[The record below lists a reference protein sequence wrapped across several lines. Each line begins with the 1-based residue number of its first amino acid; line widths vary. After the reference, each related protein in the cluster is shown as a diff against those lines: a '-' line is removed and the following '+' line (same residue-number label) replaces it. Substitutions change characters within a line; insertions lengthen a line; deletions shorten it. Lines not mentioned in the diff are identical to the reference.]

1 MKQDLVN
8 RILARTNQRSTNL
21 SNNTALVQIFR
32 RMDMRGRGE
41 VTYDELKA
49 GLKEGG
55 LGLPWSE
62 DQIRQ
67 LCLVSA
73 LASLA
78 ARSDNGLGTCHKP
91 HGCGRR
97 E

>member
-21 SNNTALVQIFR
+21 SNNTALVHIFR

-41 VTYDELKA
+41 VTYEEMKA

-55 LGLPWSE
+55 LGLPWSD
-62 DQIRQ
+62 DQVRQ
-67 LCLVSA
+67 LCLVRVRGSCELWA
-73 LASLA
+73 
-78 ARSDNGLGTCHKP
+78 
-91 HGCGRR
+91 
-97 E
+97 